1 MKKNKKVAIIVSMTE
16 SQRLYKI
23 GLHNLHRL
31 KTKQRMA
38 DQTLYVITSTHIFI
52 NKIHTEFHSN
62 DNS

>member
-38 DQTLYVITSTHIFI
+38 DQTLYVNLKHIFI

-62 DNS
+62 GNS